1 MYNNRSISI
10 NCHIVFIEYNLFQQ
24 SYNRILGGRL
34 AASIVYCIKYF
45 AALRMKC
52 ITRLRAQEVV
62 TMTIY
67 ETMSLL
73 FQAFAGVITL
83 LSLMVTLV
91 VVITKKK

>member
-10 NCHIVFIEYNLFQQ
+10 NCNLVFTSNNLFQL

-34 AASIVYCIKYF
+34 AASFVYCIKYF
-45 AALRMKC
+45 ADWRTKC

-67 ETMSLL
+67 ETMSLM